1 MEVMGTSP
9 RVFAVVVCF
18 HPDKRL
24 LDRCM
29 DSLKEQVE
37 KTVCID
43 NTEDNRGIA
52 AALNEGFGKA
62 IAEGA
67 EWILS
72 MDQDSILP
80 PGAVQA
86 LLQCACQD
94 SRIAQAGPRWND
106 DMHDGGCYDTSFLIT
121 SGSLVRASA
130 WQAAG
135 PFREN
140 YFIDLV
146 DVEYSRRLRDKGFR
160 VVCCPQVAMEHHL
173 GEGPMGWNI
182 FGKKRLCYIGH
193 APFRI
198 YYMLRNSLYFHREYK
213 DDESR
218 RLLRKL
224 LRSILRMLLQ
234 DPRRREIFRYAKR
247 AVKDFRAGITG
258 PLV

>member
-1 MEVMGTSP
+1 MNAKVY
-9 RVFAVVVCF
+9 AVVVCYR
-18 HPDKRL
+18 PDEKLLKRC
-24 LDRCM
+24 LDALEVQT
-29 DSLKEQVE
+29 DGV
-37 KTVCID
+37 VCID
-43 NTEDNRGIA
+43 NTENNRGVA
-52 AALNEGFGKA
+52 AALNEGFRKA
-62 IAEGA
+62 VAEGA

-106 DMHDGGCYDTSFLIT
+106 EGSGDAGAYDTAFLIT

-130 WQAAG
+130 WLAAG
-135 PFREN
+135 PFRED

-173 GEGPMGWNI
+173 GEGPMGWNL

-193 APFRI
+193 APVRI
-198 YYMLRNSLYFHREYK
+198 YYMLRNALYFNREYK
-213 DDESR
+213 DAESG

-224 LRSILRMLLQ
+224 VRSLLRMLLQ
-234 DPRRREIFRYAKR
+234 DPRRREIFRFARR
-247 AVKDFRAGITG
+247 AVKDYRAGITG
-258 PLV
+258 PLT